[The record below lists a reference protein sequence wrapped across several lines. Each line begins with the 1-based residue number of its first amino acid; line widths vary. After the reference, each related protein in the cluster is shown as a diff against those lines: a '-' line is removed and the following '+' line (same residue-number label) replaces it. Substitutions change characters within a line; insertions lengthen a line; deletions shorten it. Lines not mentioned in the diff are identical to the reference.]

1 MLILS
6 KILITFYIIEKTKDL
21 KPVDFVNL
29 IVLVLNW
36 IHSWTLIDS
45 YYFASFKSSHTVCHY
60 NNVLYYKNSNIILY
74 YNYIIRIA
82 M

>member
-29 IVLVLNW
+29 IVLVLN
-36 IHSWTLIDS
+36 
-45 YYFASFKSSHTVCHY
+45 
-60 NNVLYYKNSNIILY
+60 
-74 YNYIIRIA
+74 
-82 M
+82 